1 MVVVKFQLNK
11 NEEEKLNKVNLIF
24 SRNVDVLFVM
34 FYFRKKK
41 KIFTRKRSICLDPQI
56 VNNKYCYII
65 TPFPN
70 IRMYI

>member
-11 NEEEKLNKVNLIF
+11 NKEEKLNKVNLIF

-41 KIFTRKRSICLDPQI
+41 FHRKKIHIFWIYKIKLLT
-56 VNNKYCYII
+56 
-65 TPFPN
+65 TN
-70 IRMYI
+70 IAT

>member
-41 KIFTRKRSICLDPQI
+41 KISQEKDPYVWI
-56 VNNKYCYII
+56 HKIKLL
-65 TPFPN
+65 TTN
-70 IRMYI
+70 IAT